1 MYTWGHMH
9 EPNAYETM
17 LEQYPSVHIYEQP
30 FIQLWTLPPEL
41 SGAVSLSE
49 LPLLGASPDGLL
61 DAEPMADSASDS
73 VLELKSKV
81 PFSHVRKQWRF
92 IKESTPGTEIDAAHF
107 AQVQLEMLVTGKSQA
122 YLVCWSCTVTNVF
135 RVVIYY
141 EWLTEALTLLQEIN
155 IHFLK
160 QGMSP
165 PMEFYSGTQATDLRH
180 LTKSRVRRVS
190 KHMIQSKSVLNHD
203 SSVANRFEH

>member
-9 EPNAYETM
+9 EPNAYATM

-41 SGAVSLSE
+41 SDTVSLSE

-61 DAEPMADSASDS
+61 DADPMADSASDS

-81 PFSHVRKQWRF
+81 PFSHFRKQWRF
-92 IKESTPGTEIDAAHF
+92 IEESTPGTEIDAAHF
-107 AQVQLEMLVTGKSQA
+107 AQVQLEMLVTGKSHA
-122 YLVCWSCTVTNVF
+122 YLVYWSCTVTNVF
-135 RVVIYY
+135 RAVIDC
-141 EWLTEALTLLQEIN
+141 EWLTEALTLLQEVN

-160 QGMSP
+160 QGISP
-165 PMEFYSGTQATDLRH
+165 SVEFYSSTEATDLRH
-180 LTKSRVRRVS
+180 LTKSRVKRIS
-190 KHMIQSKSVLNHD
+190 KHMIQSKSVLQT
-203 SSVANRFEH
+203 AE